1 MKKYFRIA
9 LKGSHPVVF
18 FDLEVDEKLSLP
30 MWWANVAF
38 AGCVISD
45 KFCIVYDQIAHVS
58 VMTIEQAQ
66 QGWTPK
72 VVN

>member
-9 LKGSHPVVF
+9 LKGSHPIVF
-18 FDLEVDEKLSLP
+18 FDLEVAENVSLVT
-30 MWWANVAF
+30 WWANVAF

-58 VMTIEQAQ
+58 VVTFEQAQ

-72 VVN
+72 VVS